1 MNTKHP
7 NIKFNFEHDHNNT
20 FSFLDVKL
28 CCENNKVTT
37 SVHRKPTFSG
47 VFTSFKS
54 FIPTVQ
60 KLCLVYTL
68 LYRWFNI
75 TSSFEK
81 FHNEINA
88 LTLIFKLNGYAIQ
101 LIDRCINGFFKKFM
115 KLKPFKILSI
125 KNSYS

>member
-68 LYRWFNI
+68 LF
-75 TSSFEK
+75 S
-81 FHNEINA
+81 
-88 LTLIFKLNGYAIQ
+88 LL
-101 LIDRCINGFFKKFM
+101 
-115 KLKPFKILSI
+115 
-125 KNSYS
+125 